1 MPAFSDSWGTPRLKE
16 AKGIKKKRGFKQSPG
31 NLTFAAMQ
39 SIELL
44 APAKDAETG
53 ILAINH
59 GADAVYIGASGYSAR
74 AAAGCTVEDI
84 SRLILHAHQYDAR
97 VYVAMNTLLYDHEF
111 EEVIPM
117 IHALYQAGA
126 DALIIQDVGL
136 LECNL
141 PPIPL
146 HASTQMHNHS
156 PQKIAFL
163 ASAGISRVVLA
174 RELSL
179 RDIETIHSL
188 HPNVELESF
197 VHGSL
202 CVSYSG
208 QCYMSQAVAKRS
220 ANRGVCAQPCRSHY
234 DLTDSQGNLLIRNRH
249 LLSIKDLNRTAAL
262 SEMIDAGVCSFKI
275 EGRLK
280 DAAYVKNITAWYRR
294 QLDTI
299 LDQKA
304 GYAKSS
310 AGSTVFTF
318 MPDPE
323 RTFNRGYTDYFLKQ
337 REKTGTPATQKSMG
351 QPLGKVVRKRGR
363 ELMVD
368 TDMLL
373 SNGDGLC
380 YFDVSGRLDGF
391 LVNRVE
397 GFWILPSKPVEIAV
411 DTPLFRNHDH
421 QFNRI
426 LSGES
431 SRRTLALD
439 LRLYTAEQESLL
451 EATDETGLTATVGSG
466 LPFSEA
472 KNEAMARRQIEEQL
486 AKLGDTIFR
495 QAHLTIDCPT
505 VPFLP
510 VSVINRM
517 RREVTEKLMQL
528 HREQRPLSRPT
539 SHSGHA
545 VLTENSPQSAQT
557 APAGAEPLATP
568 LPYPEKELRFEGNVL
583 NSRAVQFYQKHGVEA
598 IEPAFEAQEEYLGK
612 RVMTTR
618 HCIKYEFGRCPR
630 HQVATPAR
638 SGNSNGSNISSTD
651 NSTDNSNSTNGSG
664 SGSVWKEPLF
674 MKNGSATY
682 RLHFDC
688 KRCVMEIYI
697 ETL

>member
-1 MPAFSDSWGTPRLKE
+1 
-16 AKGIKKKRGFKQSPG
+16 
-31 NLTFAAMQ
+31 MQ

-97 VYVAMNTLLYDHEF
+97 VYVAMNTLLFDHEF

-141 PPIPL
+141 PPIPI

-163 ASAGISRVVLA
+163 ASVGISRVVLA

-179 RDIETIHSL
+179 HEIETIHTL

-208 QCYMSQAVAKRS
+208 QCYMSQAVAQRS
-220 ANRGVCAQPCRSHY
+220 ANRGVCAQPCRSDY
-234 DLTDSQGNLLIRNRH
+234 DLTDSQGNFLIRNRH
-249 LLSIKDLNRTAAL
+249 LLSIKDVNRTAAL

-280 DAAYVKNITAWYRR
+280 DAAYVKNITSWYRR

-299 LDQKA
+299 LEQKT
-304 GYAKSS
+304 GYTKSS

-351 QPLGKVVRKRGR
+351 KPLGTVVRKRGR

-373 SNGDGLC
+373 CNGDGLC

-391 LVNRVE
+391 LVNRTE

-411 DTPLFRNHDH
+411 GTPLFRNHDH

-439 LRLYTAEQESLL
+439 LRLYTAGQECLL
-451 EATDETGLTATVGSG
+451 EATDETGLTATVESG
-466 LPFSEA
+466 LSFSEA
-472 KNEAMARRQIEEQL
+472 KNDAMARRQIEEQL
-486 AKLGDTIFR
+486 AKLGDTMFR

-517 RREVTEKLMQL
+517 RREVTEKLTGL
-528 HREQRPLSRPT
+528 HREQRLR
-539 SHSGHA
+539 SHRI
-545 VLTENSPQSAQT
+545 PQGDQAPSAW
-557 APAGAEPLATP
+557 AEPLATP

-583 NSRAVQFYQKHGVEA
+583 NSRAAQFYQKHGVDA

-612 RVMTTR
+612 KVMTTR
-618 HCIKYEFGRCPR
+618 HCIKYELGRCPR
-630 HQVATPAR
+630 HQAASPAR
-638 SGNSNGSNISSTD
+638 SGNSNDNNENSNNTG
-651 NSTDNSNSTNGSG
+651 NSNSNIATGG
-664 SGSVWKEPLF
+664 GSVWQEPLF
-674 MKNGSATY
+674 LKNGSATY